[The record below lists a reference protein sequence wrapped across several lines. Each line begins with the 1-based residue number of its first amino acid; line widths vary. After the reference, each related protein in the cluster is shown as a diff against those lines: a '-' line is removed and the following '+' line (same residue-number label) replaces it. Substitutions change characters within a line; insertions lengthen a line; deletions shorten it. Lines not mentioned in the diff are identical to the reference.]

1 MGAVIPPEE
10 NHPTAFRAEYA
21 FRAKDSTSRE
31 VWWRLEMT
39 LTVSGLLLLSSSE
52 SRKQSLMMPFL
63 ELQSTW
69 NRVRKAPD
77 LAGGYSYSDAP
88 ELEHAAVRTCG
99 VQEPEEQEKHLVLF
113 ATESKH
119 LLPRRGDSRRDT
131 TTTTPHPVL
140 TSFRFLYRRSLFFS
154 RNPGEKHRRRFNSFL
169 KATH

>member
-1 MGAVIPPEE
+1 
-10 NHPTAFRAEYA
+10 
-21 FRAKDSTSRE
+21 
-31 VWWRLEMT
+31 MT

-99 VQEPEEQEKHLVLF
+99 VQEPEEQEKYLVLF

-131 TTTTPHPVL
+131 TPTPRSHLLQVSVQEVIVL
-140 TSFRFLYRRSLFFS
+140 LQKSWRETQ
-154 RNPGEKHRRRFNSFL
+154 EKV
-169 KATH
+169 